1 MLIGSGAPIR
11 LLCTLRLS
19 GICMMP
25 MGGCECHRGLS
36 AFA

>member
-11 LLCTLRLS
+11 PLCALRLS
-19 GICMMP
+19 GICMMS
-25 MGGCECHRGLS
+25 MGGCECHHGLS